1 MKIAKQ
7 FNIFIIL
14 IVCSASLSNT
24 HYLEKSEARQ
34 NNFIEWLISI
44 FQFNPITQVTTIK
57 PPLTETKQCMP
68 CSCGTANVIN
78 RIVGGEETQE
88 IRYPWMA
95 LLKNNNRFYC
105 GGSLVSDRYVATAAH
120 CLRGFRPNAI
130 SVSLLVHDRKSNS
143 SREITRKAKRV
154 IIHERYNPFNIDNDI
169 GLIQLSESVEMSK
182 VLRPVCMPLKDQTYL
197 DELGIASG
205 WGATSEGG
213 PLAQKLMQVSVPII
227 SNEECNEK
235 YGEDRITE
243 NMMCAG
249 VPEGNKDSCQGDSG
263 GPFLVHNKDLNIY
276 HLAGIVSWGEGC
288 ARPDRPGVYTRVT
301 RYLDWIEKRTND
313 SCRCDMPS
321 TKVLENIY
329 WEREDYKKC

>member
-1 MKIAKQ
+1 MKLTKNFFILIFITFCCFTLTKSHIPERPQAKQ
-7 FNIFIIL
+7 NSF
-14 IVCSASLSNT
+14 V
-24 HYLEKSEARQ
+24 Q
-34 NNFIEWLISI
+34 WLISI
-44 FQFNPITQVTTIK
+44 FQFVPTTVRPEVVTTTTA
-57 PPLTETKQCMP
+57 PSETKKCQS
-68 CSCGTANVIN
+68 CSCGSPNVIH

-88 IRYPWMA
+88 IRYPWMT
-95 LLKNNNRFYC
+95 LLKHNNRFYC

-120 CLRGFRPNAI
+120 CLRGFMSRRI

-143 SREITRKAKRV
+143 SREINRKAKKV
-154 IIHERYNPFNIDNDI
+154 IIHERYSPFNINNDI
-169 GLIQLSESVEMSK
+169 GLIQLEEPVEMSN
-182 VLRPVCMPLKDQTYL
+182 VLRPICMPSK
-197 DELGIASG
+197 EKNFEGEIGIASG

-213 PLAQKLMQVSVPII
+213 SLAQKLMHVSVPII

-235 YGEDRITE
+235 YGENRITE

-263 GPFLVHNKDLNIY
+263 GPFHVHNEDLDTY

-301 RYLDWIEKRTND
+301 QYLEWIEMRTND

-321 TKVLENIY
+321 RKLVNNHIF
-329 WEREDYKKC
+329 WE